1 MKKYDS
7 RFIEK
12 NNEKKFGG
20 FNKSSLLCTL
30 IE

>member
-1 MKKYDS
+1 MIHDLLKKIMK
-7 RFIEK
+7 
-12 NNEKKFGG
+12 KKFGG

>member
-1 MKKYDS
+1 MIHDLLK
-7 RFIEK
+7 K